1 MNLPPLIRA
10 LLRPEIYDH
19 PCESIRLRETHISWI
34 VLTGPYAYK
43 IKKPVDFGFLDFSTL
58 EKRRFYCQE
67 ELRLNRRLAPQL
79 YLQVVAI
86 TGSPE
91 APRLHGSGPVV
102 EYAVKM
108 RQFDE
113 NDLLAALAEHGR
125 LSEDHLLPLAH
136 RIARFHR
143 QAAQAGADQPY
154 GEPTVIQQAALENF
168 AQIDTARLDRSLR
181 TIIAELEAW
190 TRDSFARLQP
200 VMIERKRGGW
210 IRECHGDL
218 HLGNI
223 VWWQGQPLPFDC
235 IEFNPA
241 LRWIDVISEIAFTV
255 MDLAAWDCRP
265 LGFRFL
271 NEYLSDTGDYPGVRL
286 LRYYLVY
293 RAMVRAKIAWL
304 SATQRE
310 GSEALQQRFRRYLH
324 LARDLS
330 RPQRPALYITHGFSG
345 SGKSYACRRLA
356 AHLPALHLRSDVER
370 KRLAGLPA
378 EAVTRSRPAGG
389 IYGVDFT
396 ERTYDRLLEEA
407 RIIVTAGFA
416 VIVDATFLNRRFRDR
431 FRRLASELSVPF
443 RILDFQAD
451 EPILRRRIT
460 ARQRHR
466 RDPSEADLRV
476 LEYQHRHHDP
486 LDEQERRLTV
496 TFDTSRGFELET
508 ALPRLLQGL
517 NSRGSS

>member
-1 MNLPPLIRA
+1 MSLPPLIRA

-19 PCESIRLRETHISWI
+19 PCESIHLRETHISWI

-86 TGSPE
+86 AGSPQS
-91 APRLHGSGPVV
+91 PRLHGPGPVV

-113 NDLLAALAEHGR
+113 NDLLAALAERGR
-125 LSEDHLLPLAH
+125 LGEAHLLPLAH

-143 QAAQAGADQPY
+143 QATQAETDGPY
-154 GEPTVIQQAALENF
+154 GDPAAIQQAALENF

-181 TIIAELEAW
+181 TMVAELETW
-190 TRDSFARLQP
+190 TRDGFARLES
-200 VMIERKRGGW
+200 VMIERKQGGW

-235 IEFNPA
+235 IEFNPS
-241 LRWIDVISEIAFTV
+241 LRWIDVISEVAFTV
-255 MDLAAWDCRP
+255 MDLAAWGCRP
-265 LGFRFL
+265 LGFCFL

-293 RAMVRAKIAWL
+293 RAMVRSKIAWL
-304 SATQRE
+304 SATQQE
-310 GSEALQQRFRRYLH
+310 ESEASLERLRRYLH

-370 KRLAGLPA
+370 KRLAGLPPN
-378 EAVTRSRPAGG
+378 AVTRSRPAGS
-389 IYGVDFT
+389 IYGADFT
-396 ERTYDRLLEEA
+396 ERTYAKLLEEA
-407 RIIVTAGFA
+407 RTIVTAGFA
-416 VIVDATFLNRRFRDR
+416 VIVDATFLSQRFRDR
-431 FRRLASELSVPF
+431 FRRLADELNVPF

-451 EPILRRRIT
+451 EPVLRQRIT
-460 ARQRHR
+460 ARQRR
-466 RDPSEADLRV
+466 RDDPSEADLDV
-476 LEYQHRHHDP
+476 LAYQRRHHDP
-486 LDEQERRLTV
+486 LDDQERQAAV

>member
-1 MNLPPLIRA
+1 VNLPPLIRA

-143 QAAQAGADQPY
+143 QAAQAGVDEPY

-181 TIIAELEAW
+181 TIVAELEAW
-190 TRDSFARLQP
+190 TRDSFARLEP

-241 LRWIDVISEIAFTV
+241 LRWIDVVSEIAFTV
-255 MDLAAWDCRP
+255 MDLAAWDHRP

-304 SATQRE
+304 SAAQQE
-310 GSEALQQRFRRYLH
+310 GSEASLERLRRYLH

-389 IYGVDFT
+389 IYGADFT

-416 VIVDATFLNRRFRDR
+416 VIVDATFLSRRFRDR
-431 FRRLASELSVPF
+431 FRRLASELNVPF

-476 LEYQHRHHDP
+476 LEYQHQHHDP